1 MKLNIKKDITYPKI
15 VALGFFILIALG
27 TILLLLPV
35 SSREPGSTGF
45 TDALFTATSASC
57 VTGLVVADTYTH
69 WTLFGQIVIIC
80 LIQIGGLGFLT
91 ILTMFSMLFHRKIGL
106 KERSFLQESVNTMYI
121 GGIVRLMKKILI
133 GTFII
138 EFLGAALLATRFI
151 PKMGV
156 GVGIYN
162 SIFTSV
168 SAFCNAGFDLMGRFE
183 EYSSLTSFR
192 DDIVVNITVI
202 LLILI
207 GGIGFFVWDD
217 ISVNKFRVTRYKLH
231 TKLVF
236 IATFILVVF
245 GAAAFYLLENN
256 NVLEELKIHHKLT
269 ASVFMAV
276 TPRTAGFNTVDVAAM
291 TPAGKMLTIMFMFIG
306 GNPGSTAGGIKT
318 TTTVILFL
326 SAWSSLRNHNEI
338 NVLRRRL
345 ESDALKRAAAV
356 ITINISLILLSGLL
370 ICAAQP
376 SLDLTDVTIEVFS
389 AIDTVGMSTG
399 ITRDLCTFSRYV
411 IIFLMYC
418 GRVGSLSFALL
429 FTEHKSPNTV
439 QNPVEK
445 INIG

>member
-121 GGIVRLMKKILI
+121 GGIVRLMKKILT

-231 TKLVF
+231 TKLVL

-276 TPRTAGFNTVDVAAM
+276 TPRSAGFNTVDVAAM